1 MFIKKFI
8 LILYNVEISGND
20 ASRIY
25 HSLLLQKPIRKQH
38 WKPKNLK
45 RKDSVSKNQLRVTY
59 SLGDLE
65 KAGWKQASKKK
76 LMAITGILFFIF
88 LTSKLQLLTSDAE
101 TLAIFRLCDT
111 SKSGSISARVSWREV
126 KKSNFQCDTDIFWK
140 FAYYLSI
147 LKLWSISPV

>member
-1 MFIKKFI
+1 MFTKVYVK
-8 LILYNVEISGND
+8 ISGND

-59 SLGDLE
+59 SLEDLE

-76 LMAITGILFFIF
+76 LMAITGISFFIF
-88 LTSKLQLLTSDAE
+88 FFSRQSNNSWLQTLRPLPSSVCVTHLKVARSQQGLVDVATS
-101 TLAIFRLCDT
+101 
-111 SKSGSISARVSWREV
+111 V
-126 KKSNFQCDTDIFWK
+126 KKKIQFSMWHWYFLKVCLGK
-140 FAYYLSI
+140 LS
-147 LKLWSISPV
+147 KTF